1 MIYRPRAG
9 NASRRDS
16 SLAHRHPSIA
26 SRRTRGAI
34 ALFWPR
40 SAFAGRSEQAWGTA
54 VRSGEVGRTAGDR
67 RRSLNAAPRSGRC
80 PSSERSR
87 ARYAA
92 ARGIGAIGN
101 PPHPVAGPWSVGW
114 MGGEPGPYTPVRSPC
129 RVEAA
134 GAGEPLGGP
143 AIARSGRVVRPVRR
157 PTDRQ
162 TNRRPRG
169 GDQREICNQIPRP
182 SARDLSIYRAE
193 GAQHEMAGA

>member
-9 NASRRDS
+9 TRPDGTHRSRIEFHRSPSDAS
-16 SLAHRHPSIA
+16 
-26 SRRTRGAI
+26 GG
-34 ALFWPR
+34 R
-40 SAFAGRSEQAWGTA
+40 SVFSGPPPGAFAGAPNRRGGRCSERGG
-54 VRSGEVGRTAGDR
+54 RRTAGDR
-67 RRSLNAAPRSGRC
+67 RRSLNAAPRPGRC
-80 PSSERSR
+80 PPSGRSH
-87 ARYAA
+87 ARYATG
-92 ARGIGAIGN
+92 RGVGAIGN

-162 TNRRPRG
+162 TNRRSRG

-182 SARDLSIYRAE
+182 SARDLSIHGSV
-193 GAQHEMAGA
+193 GASV